1 MLTELRV
8 QNFALI
14 DDVTVEFHEGLNIL
28 SGETGAGK
36 SIIMGSVNMALGSKA
51 SKDSIRR
58 GCNSAYVELTFHLS
72 ESQKERIAALDLDTD
87 EDDNLV
93 ISRKITDTKSL
104 SRINGETVNL
114 SVVREAASI
123 LIDLHGQTDNQT
135 ITRHDKQLELLDA
148 FASAENG
155 AFEDFLSEYRTALA
169 SYREVTKKLDS
180 FDMDEAKRLR
190 EISFLEYVIDEIEQ
204 AELSEEE
211 EEELAEQLKKLS
223 NQQSIAEGMGHVR
236 SLLFESSGSS
246 CASDQVSEAVQTLQ
260 KLVVY
265 DRDLE
270 QTVSS
275 LTDVEALL
283 SDLAKEVDT
292 YCDLSCET
300 DPAELDRITRR
311 VDQIHDLKNKYGRT
325 IAEVLEYQAKQSELL
340 KELKDY
346 QIHKEENEQQQKALR
361 ERLLMLGEKLH
372 KARKKAAGP
381 LADRISTALAD
392 LNFLNAEFEIR
403 VERQEESF
411 LSEGQD
417 QVSFYI
423 SPNPG
428 EVLKPISEI
437 ASGGELSR
445 IMLALKTVLADE
457 DEIESFVFDEID
469 AGISGRTA
477 QKVAEKLITLS
488 GSHQVICISHLS
500 QIVSMADYHYLIE
513 KKVEGGT
520 TRTEIRQLDYEDS
533 VTEIARL
540 LSGTEVTQSVL
551 DTAWEMKDLAQK
563 AKYH

>member
-36 SIIMGSVNMALGSKA
+36 SIIMGSVNMALGAKA
-51 SKDSIRR
+51 SKDSIRH
-58 GCNSAYVELTFHLS
+58 GCNSAYVELTFHVS
-72 ESQKERIAALDLDTD
+72 SDQKERLSAMDLETD

-93 ISRKITDTKSL
+93 ISRKITDTKSI

-114 SVVREAASI
+114 SVVREAASV

-135 ITRHDKQLELLDA
+135 LTRHDKQMELLDA
-148 FASAENG
+148 FASSSDDTFQAI
-155 AFEDFLSEYRTALA
+155 LTEYKSALE
-169 SYREVTKKLDS
+169 SYREVTKKLES
-180 FDMDEAKRLR
+180 FDMDESKRLR
-190 EISFLEYVIDEIEQ
+190 EISFLEYVIEEIDE
-204 AELSEEE
+204 ATLSEEE
-211 EEELAEQLKKLS
+211 EETLSEQLKKLS
-223 NQQSIAEGMGHVR
+223 NQQNIAEGMGMVR
-236 SLLFESSGSS
+236 NLLFEGSGDS
-246 CASDQVSEAVQTLQ
+246 CASDRISEAVQTLQ
-260 KLVVY
+260 KLLVY
-265 DRDLE
+265 DKDLE
-270 QTVSS
+270 QLSSS
-275 LTDVEALL
+275 LADIEALL
-283 SDLAKEVDT
+283 SDLAKEVDD
-292 YCDLSCET
+292 YCESSCET
-300 DPAELDRITRR
+300 DPENLERITKR
-311 VDQIHDLKNKYGRT
+311 VDQIHDLKNKYGKT
-325 IAEVLEYQAKQSELL
+325 IPDVLEYREKQAELL
-340 KELKDY
+340 TQLQDY
-346 QIHKEENEQQQKALR
+346 QVHKEENERQQELLK
-361 ERLLMLGEKLH
+361 ERLTMLGEKLH
-372 KARKKAAGP
+372 RAREKAASP
-381 LADRISTALAD
+381 LSSRISAALCD

-403 VERQEESF
+403 VEEQENGF
-411 LSEGQD
+411 LSNGLD

-428 EVLKPISEI
+428 EPVKPISEI

-457 DEIESFVFDEID
+457 DDIESFVFDEID

-488 GSHQVICISHLS
+488 ASHQVICISHLS

-513 KKVEGGT
+513 KKVEGGV